1 VDQLA
6 GKITHEK
13 KIGAKRKLNTGE
25 KKIGVC
31 HLAPSGIQT
40 QEKKKS
46 VCHLAP
52 SGK

>member
-1 VDQLA
+1 MR
-6 GKITHEK
+6 K
-13 KIGAKRKLNTGE
+13 KIGVQLGAKRKLNTGE

-46 VCHLAP
+46 VCVIWLWRHEE
-52 SGK
+52 K